1 MTSFDK
7 GKGFSEMTRVLQNLI
22 KCFNGTIVLTSFMLS
37 FSVLPTIFVL
47 NLNEVLLLLLARKSI
62 TTLLAFKAGSS
73 Q

>member
-1 MTSFDK
+1 MTK
-7 GKGFSEMTRVLQNLI
+7 VLQNLI
-22 KCFNGTIVLTSFMLS
+22 KYFNGTIVLTSFMLS